1 MPQFNENFS
10 GMIRIPLFDNT
21 KSFNGTLINRLDK
34 TNQYPATFYI
44 NPTNRFKIS
53 GSIDIKNEIKFPGT
67 FVNAVVLTQ
76 KFPGLVFIEPD
87 NHLEGVID
95 IKGMDKRNYPGLV
108 KIAPIRDLRY
118 QGFTSV
124 PLFEDSVQYSG
135 TFTNAKEYLNLY
147 KGKLTIPPQNLLE
160 GKVLVKGMGMP
171 KFPGIFVNRA
181 WRVPQFP
188 ARVTISRYDQEI
200 NYPGLVTTRIY
211 NDKLFKGKVSI
222 TPQNVME
229 GRIEITDTPINR
241 YYGVIVKDT
250 NTVVN
255 QPDNNYGL
263 ERDIYFGNG
272 LTTLA
277 QWRFNQNKDIY
288 YRPNQEIGAMFRMY
302 LKRALPEDS
311 TIRIYTIDTTWNEYT
326 VTENTK
332 PQMTLLYTGIVKRN
346 TIGVMDFD
354 LGDLL
359 AGYNKQSIFEV
370 ALAIQIDTASGTI
383 NNSRETLVNPL
394 GLYYDYHYVP
404 PSMRTRLFGGTI
416 KIRLDKER
424 RFKGKVKILSDNADD
439 RFPGL
444 VSIHGTEVNKAYP
457 GYFFLNAPKNRSPV
471 IPGLVSVPKYDRD
484 ISYPGAF
491 TNKLERQPQY
501 PGFVKVPL
509 WEVNNNYPGTIT
521 IPSNNKELNY
531 PGIITNRLDGE
542 LNISGIITTRLDK
555 ETKFKGLVTIAR
567 FDIDID
573 YPGDVNIPLR
583 YFETFEGFTSVPLFE
598 NTLNYPGD
606 VNVPRRYFRV
616 RKGIVRI
623 KRFSGSKDFK
633 ATFKLLYTPFKV
645 VKGNIKVAKFDR
657 QNNYPGTI
665 TIRLDKEAKFKGLV
679 TVPRYDI
686 DVNYPG
692 FIHILET
699 HFHTAKGIVT
709 IPVFDDNEV
718 LYKGTFVNKIA
729 EEIRYKGIVRV
740 KSDRKKVR
748 IFIM

>member
-10 GMIRIPLFDNT
+10 GMIRIPLFNNT
-21 KSFNGTLINRLDK
+21 KSFNGNLINRLDK

-181 WRVPQFP
+181 WRVPQYP
-188 ARVTISRYDQEI
+188 SLVKISKYDQEL
-200 NYPGLVTTRIY
+200 NYPGLVTNKLY
-211 NDKLFKGKVSI
+211 KDKLFKGKVSI

-229 GRIEITDTPINR
+229 GTIEITDTPINR

-255 QPDNNYGL
+255 QPDNNYGT
-263 ERDIYFGNG
+263 ERDIHFGNG
-272 LTTLA
+272 ITTLA

-311 TIRIYTIDTTWNEYT
+311 PIRIYAINTTWNEYT

-404 PSMRTRLFGGTI
+404 PTMRTRLHPGVVT
-416 KIRLDKER
+416 IRLDKEKQ
-424 RFKGKVKILSDNADD
+424 FKGKVKILSDNAED
-439 RFPGL
+439 RFKGI
-444 VSIHGTEVNKAYP
+444 VHIKGTEVNKAYP

-471 IPGLVSVPKYDRD
+471 IPGIVKVPKFDRD
-484 ISYPGAF
+484 IKFPGTF
-491 TNKLERQPQY
+491 INKLERIPKY
-501 PGFVKVPL
+501 PGFVKVPI
-509 WEVNNNYPGTIT
+509 WEVTNKYPGSLT
-521 IPSNNKELNY
+521 IPSKNNEIFY
-531 PGIITNRLDGE
+531 PGLVTNRINGE
-542 LNISGIITTRLDK
+542 LIAQGNVTVRLDK
-555 ETKFKGLVTIAR
+555 EINFKGLVTISR
-567 FDIDID
+567 FDKEIK
-573 YPGDVNIPLR
+573 YPGSVTIPLR
-583 YFETFEGFTSVPLFE
+583 YFETFEGFIKIPLFE

-606 VNVPRRYFRV
+606 VNVPLRYFSVKRG
-616 RKGIVRI
+616 RVRI

-665 TIRLDKEAKFKGLV
+665 TIRLDKETKFKGLV
-679 TVPRYDI
+679 NVPKYDVDI
-686 DVNYPG
+686 NIPSFV
-692 FIHILET
+692 HILET
-699 HFHTAKGIVT
+699 HFSTARGILS
-709 IPVFDDNEV
+709 IPLFDDS
-718 LYKGTFVNKIA
+718 LQYKGTFVNKIA

>member
-10 GMIRIPLFDNT
+10 GIIRIPLFNNT
-21 KSFNGTLINRLDK
+21 KSFGGTFVSKIDK
-34 TNQYPATFYI
+34 TKLYSGTFYM
-44 NPTNRFKIS
+44 NPSNRIQIS
-53 GSIDIKNEIKFPGT
+53 GSIDITNTIKFPGT
-67 FVNAVVLTQ
+67 FKNVTSGDL

-87 NHLEGVID
+87 NILEGKIW
-95 IKGMDKRNYPGLV
+95 IKGMDKRNYPGTIKV
-108 KIAPIRDLRY
+108 APVRDLRY
-118 QGFTSV
+118 DGFVSV
-124 PLFEDSVQYSG
+124 PIFEDSLQFAG
-135 TFTNAKEYLNLY
+135 IFTNAKEYLNLY
-147 KGKLTIPPQNLLE
+147 KGKLTIPPQNFID
-160 GKVLVKGMGMP
+160 GKIWIKGMGMP
-171 KFPGIFVNRA
+171 KYPGTFVNRA

-188 ARVTISRYDQEI
+188 AQVTISRYDQEI
-200 NYPGLVTTRIY
+200 NYPGLVTNKLY
-211 NDKLFKGKVSI
+211 KDKLFKGKVSI

-255 QPDNNYGL
+255 QPDNNYGT
-263 ERDIYFGNG
+263 ERDIHFGNG
-272 LTTLA
+272 ITTLA
-277 QWRFNQNKDIY
+277 QWKFNQNKDIY

-311 TIRIYTIDTTWNEYT
+311 PIRIYAIDTTWNEYT

-354 LGDLL
+354 LGNLL
-359 AGYNKQSIFEV
+359 AGYNKQSVFDV

-404 PSMRTRLFGGTI
+404 PSMRTRLFGGTV
-416 KIRLDKER
+416 KIRLDKEKI
-424 RFKGKVKILSDNADD
+424 FKGKVKILSDNADD
-439 RFPGL
+439 RFPGI

-471 IPGLVSVPKYDRD
+471 IPGIVKVPKFDRD
-484 ISYPGAF
+484 IKFQGTF
-491 TNKLERQPQY
+491 INKLERIPQY

-542 LNISGIITTRLDK
+542 LNIPGIITTRLDK
-555 ETKFKGLVTIAR
+555 ETKFKGLVTIPK
-567 FDIDID
+567 FDVDID

-606 VNVPRRYFRV
+606 VNVPLRYFKV
-616 RKGIVRI
+616 RKGRVRI

-645 VKGNIKVAKFDR
+645 VKGNIKVSKFDR

-665 TIRLDKEAKFKGLV
+665 TIRLDKETKFKGLV
-679 TVPRYDI
+679 NVPKYDVDI
-686 DVNYPG
+686 NIPSFV
-692 FIHILET
+692 HILET
-699 HFHTAKGIVT
+699 HFSTARGILS
-709 IPVFDDNEV
+709 IPLFDDS
-718 LYKGTFVNKIA
+718 LQYKGTFVNKIA
-729 EEIRYKGIVRV
+729 EEIKYKGVVRV